1 MPLPPYAR
9 SDSDHEPTPESEY
22 VAKMLTRRA
31 MLARAGGVGLSSFT
45 LAGLIAACGSG
56 NQSNSS
62 STSSGSK
69 ATGSAPGRGGT
80 LTLAVDGTN
89 GIADP
94 AFYTTLGDWMA
105 VDCICRGLTFIS
117 FTETDP
123 TPDLAERWEISD
135 DGRTYQFFLREGVKF
150 HDGTT
155 LSSKDVLRSIQRQL
169 NPKDPTLP
177 PGGSGPLFTA
187 VGPNVRSLKAID
199 DMTVEFKLRVPDAQ
213 LLAKLSDIGG
223 RIISAAALEK
233 YKKDIGTHLTGT
245 GPFRLVDAR
254 QGEAM
259 TMEAFDD
266 YKDGRPPID
275 RLVLQ
280 QAQDPSTIV
289 GSLIGGQISAT
300 QFTPYSSLK
309 ELSSNDKV
317 TVYDTKRGFDA
328 FVMMDVRR
336 PVLKDIRVRK
346 AINKA
351 IDRKAI
357 MEQAFFGYADE
368 AKGYAIPTTQPA
380 HDPGLAD
387 LSTQDMEQAKQL
399 IEEAGAKGKTVW
411 VLAASDSWHPRAAQI
426 IVQNLKEAGLD
437 AKSELVD
444 PGTYAGRVFNPDDPK
459 HDMMVWERNQFVP
472 DPDNMVGAMANPN
485 QVYGAVVSG
494 QGTLPNQ
501 EHYVEDLIKARNLP
515 NGDERTKAYTDIQ
528 RQWAD
533 EEMVLAMLCYSAN
546 PVVSGSNVKGMN
558 VDALS
563 NHRCFMEGASV

>member
-1 MPLPPYAR
+1 MTPPYAR
-9 SDSDHEPTPESEY
+9 FDPERESTPETADA
-22 VAKMLTRRA
+22 AKMLTRRA
-31 MLARAGGVGLSSFT
+31 VLVRAGGVGLSSFT
-45 LAGLIAACGSG
+45 LAGLLAACGSG
-56 NQSNSS
+56 NQSSG

-69 ATGSAPGRGGT
+69 AAGDAPGRGGT

-105 VDCICRGLTFIS
+105 VDCICRGLTFIDFS
-117 FTETDP
+117 DTTP
-123 TPDLAERWEISD
+123 KPDLAERWEISD
-135 DGRTYQFFLREGVKF
+135 DGRIYRFFLREGVKF
-150 HDGTT
+150 HDDTT
-155 LSSKDVLRSIQRQL
+155 LSSKDVVRSLQRQL

-177 PGGSGPLFTA
+177 PGGSGPFFTA
-187 VGPNVRSLKAID
+187 VGDNIKSMKAVD
-199 DMTVEFKLRVPDAQ
+199 DMTVEFKLKVPDAL

-223 RIISAAALEK
+223 RVISSTALEK

-259 TMEAFDD
+259 TMEAFED

-289 GSLIGGQISAT
+289 GSIIGGQIGAT
-300 QFTPYSSLK
+300 QFTPYSALEDLK
-309 ELSSNDKV
+309 SNDKV

-336 PVLKDIRVRK
+336 PVMKDIRVRK

-351 IDRKAI
+351 IDRQAI
-357 MEQAFFGYADE
+357 IQQAFFGVADE
-368 AKGYAIPTTQPA
+368 PKGYAIPTTQLA
-380 HDPGLAD
+380 HDESLAD
-387 LSTQDMEQAKQL
+387 ISTQDMAEAKKL
-399 IEEAGAKGKTVW
+399 VEEAGANGKTVW

-494 QGTLPNQ
+494 QITLPDQ
-501 EHYVEDLIKARNLP
+501 QHYVADLIKARNLP
-515 NGDERTKAYTDIQ
+515 DGDERKQAYTDIQ
-528 RQWAD
+528 REWAD
-533 EEMVLAMLCYSAN
+533 KEMVLAMLAYSTN
-546 PVVSGSNVKGMN
+546 PVVSGANVKGMN
-558 VDALS
+558 TEALS